1 MGHVSDDLTG
11 LGPRGFERICQAVAK
26 YVLGPGIEAFG
37 SGPDGGREASFR
49 GRVPYPSSADP
60 WKGAAL
66 LKGLLTWGFACFPV
80 DR

>member
-1 MGHVSDDLTG
+1 M
-11 LGPRGFERICQAVAK
+11 CQALAT

-60 WKGAAL
+60 WN
-66 LKGLLTWGFACFPV
+66 GFGILQAVTRC
-80 DR
+80 